1 MGAWSGVPRAL
12 ARSGVGHS
20 TECMGAWSGV
30 PRALARSGA
39 WHGTECMGAWSGV
52 GGAPRHV
59 PRGMA
64 RQAVRGEHRGVSG
77 CWWLFLPLHVRGAAL
92 MNGRVLRPRER
103 HGYTCRAD
111 EGQGGAAARCAPL
124 YPSASATLPLRSR
137 LARAPR
143 EHTAVRGRTRGV
155 NGGAGGPTERGEV
168 NKNILDIYNIKRRY
182 FFDGICRAGMAGF
195 ADEMGW
201 D

>member
-1 MGAWSGVPRAL
+1 MREHAQGGALRYA
-12 ARSGVGHS
+12 GHS
-20 TECMGAWSGV
+20 TTRMGTFRSVSG
-30 PRALARSGA
+30 ALALRYA
-39 WHGTECMGAWSGV
+39 WHGTTRMGAWSGV

-64 RQAVRGEHRGVSG
+64 RQAVRGEHRWVSG

-103 HGYTCRAD
+103 QGCTCGAD

-155 NGGAGGPTERGEV
+155 NGGAGCPTERG
-168 NKNILDIYNIKRRY
+168 
-182 FFDGICRAGMAGF
+182 RAGMAGL

>member
-1 MGAWSGVPRAL
+1 
-12 ARSGVGHS
+12 
-20 TECMGAWSGV
+20 
-30 PRALARSGA
+30 
-39 WHGTECMGAWSGV
+39 
-52 GGAPRHV
+52 
-59 PRGMA
+59 MA

-103 HGYTCRAD
+103 HGCTCRAD

-155 NGGAGGPTERGEV
+155 DGGAGCPTERGEV
-168 NKNILDIYNIKRRY
+168 TKNILDIYNIKWRY
-182 FFDGICRAGMAGF
+182 FFDWIGMGFVGRACPDWPMKWDGIDGI
-195 ADEMGW
+195 
-201 D
+201 